1 MGRHP
6 MATSISRSRRVQ
18 ICRTGVDPTR
28 RSNRLQ
34 QAVKGSIA
42 SHHVRAPVQQSLAKL
57 RSCPSFR
64 CACMTLRTITHST
77 VGPGPCIAAA
87 GHTVRGAWLHAWR
100 VCWAPRRADT
110 VPQTS
115 QSDSLV
121 QAHRHSRLQ
130 RSEADQARTNR
141 PRKVS
146 LSSSCMLK
154 EIWQRAIECSSTTRT
169 PKCGQTRTRWAALR
183 DPWLHG
189 PAPWACRTIYF
200 CGVTVR
206 PPEAARNRVLRL
218 RATHDRTGDSA
229 RCVPT
234 WSCTSVLTATPGS
247 PRRTT

>member
-1 MGRHP
+1 MVPAVAMQTATLQWQARSIASRAETSVCMGRHP

-154 EIWQRAIECSSTTRT
+154 EIWQTRDRVQQPHT
-169 PKCGQTRTRWAALR
+169 HAQMWARTHAMGSAPRSLAAWA
-183 DPWLHG
+183 
-189 PAPWACRTIYF
+189 RTL
-200 CGVTVR
+200 G
-206 PPEAARNRVLRL
+206 L
-218 RATHDRTGDSA
+218 
-229 RCVPT
+229 
-234 WSCTSVLTATPGS
+234 
-247 PRRTT
+247 